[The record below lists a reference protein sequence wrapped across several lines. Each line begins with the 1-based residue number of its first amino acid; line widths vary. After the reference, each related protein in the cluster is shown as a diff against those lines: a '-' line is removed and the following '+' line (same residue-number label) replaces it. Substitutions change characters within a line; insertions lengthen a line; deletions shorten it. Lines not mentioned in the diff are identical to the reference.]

1 MKKWITGI
9 VSILLIF
16 LTAFGF
22 LGNYFFNYAL
32 VRTDGQVSGAER
44 NVDSSTHENSKEKK
58 IENNRKIQTEKTE
71 LWLQSID
78 KENVYIESED
88 GLRLVASEF
97 KTNENTDKWVILVHG
112 YTSKQSAIYD
122 ISRHYFEKGYNVLT
136 PDLRAHGE
144 SEGKYIGMG
153 WLDRKDL
160 LLWINYLLRNHPN
173 AQIVLHGISMG
184 ASTVMMASGEI
195 LPLNVKVTV
204 EDCGYTSVWD
214 IFSSELKSRF
224 NLPAFP
230 VLNAASAVTNIRAG
244 YNFREASS
252 IEQLKNSKTPMLFI
266 HGGDDKFVPTN
277 MVYKVYDSANV
288 DKELV
293 VVDGA
298 GHAESRFADE
308 ELYYGSVFNFINR
321 FVK

>member
-22 LGNYFFNYAL
+22 VGNYFFNYAL

-97 KTNENTDKWVILVHG
+97 KTNENTNKWVILVHG

-136 PDLRAHGE
+136 PDLRAH
-144 SEGKYIGMG
+144 
-153 WLDRKDL
+153 
-160 LLWINYLLRNHPN
+160 
-173 AQIVLHGISMG
+173 
-184 ASTVMMASGEI
+184 
-195 LPLNVKVTV
+195 
-204 EDCGYTSVWD
+204 
-214 IFSSELKSRF
+214 
-224 NLPAFP
+224 
-230 VLNAASAVTNIRAG
+230 
-244 YNFREASS
+244 
-252 IEQLKNSKTPMLFI
+252 
-266 HGGDDKFVPTN
+266 
-277 MVYKVYDSANV
+277 
-288 DKELV
+288 
-293 VVDGA
+293 
-298 GHAESRFADE
+298 
-308 ELYYGSVFNFINR
+308 
-321 FVK
+321 